1 MVWGHSI
8 GGMRGRRSTDRPS
21 LSAWRI
27 AGHRGPGRLRGGQIR
42 GVAPDREQLTDST
55 QFTDTA
61 RVNSI
66 APGCADIVSDAQGS
80 TQAGDAGTD
89 HHASHRAG
97 VVLASV
103 ARLAAE

>member
-1 MVWGHSI
+1 
-8 GGMRGRRSTDRPS
+8 
-21 LSAWRI
+21 
-27 AGHRGPGRLRGGQIR
+27 LRGGQIR

-61 RVNSI
+61 RVNGA
-66 APGCADIVSDAQGS
+66 APGCADIVTDTPRSA
-80 TQAGDAGTD
+80 QAGDAGTD

-97 VVLASV
+97 VVLASA